1 MPPFLGRPGRLA
13 QSGNC
18 SPLGQEI
25 SKAGAVSTSGARSV
39 LPHPGPALGPRPFSS
54 TPPLAGSPL
63 PLSLPLPV
71 PRTPYSFPVPVL
83 PRVGETSPLG
93 PLCLPPA
100 RVPPSKSQA
109 PSGPRP
115 GSSLGPAPV
124 PVSRPDRG
132 LQAPLVPSL
141 DPAPG
146 PRKPLPALGP
156 APPEVSWA
164 PGSQRDRTRR
174 AAARPAVDGGIGDR
188 AAPGVSGRAVE
199 QPDLSGLVMEEEVRA
214 GPVGGPELGSLRLL
228 RRLGCLAQALVPASP
243 SPAAGLRTPPPTL
256 STPIP
261 QAEPRPNEMRR
272 ERE

>member
-13 QSGNC
+13 QSGNR

-39 LPHPGPALGPRPFSS
+39 LPHPGPALGPRPFPSP
-54 TPPLAGSPL
+54 PPLAGSP
-63 PLSLPLPV
+63 LPLPV

-83 PRVGETSPLG
+83 PRVGESSPLG

-109 PSGPRP
+109 PAGPRP

-124 PVSRPDRG
+124 PVSRPDPG
-132 LQAPLVPSL
+132 LQAPLVPSP

-156 APPEVSWA
+156 APPKFLGPPAASGTERAEPPPGRRLMEVSE
-164 PGSQRDRTRR
+164 T
-174 AAARPAVDGGIGDR
+174 AR
-188 AAPGVSGRAVE
+188 
-199 QPDLSGLVMEEEVRA
+199 
-214 GPVGGPELGSLRLL
+214 
-228 RRLGCLAQALVPASP
+228 
-243 SPAAGLRTPPPTL
+243 
-256 STPIP
+256 
-261 QAEPRPNEMRR
+261 RR
-272 ERE
+272 E